1 MDSTNGNNLVIHALK
16 SQSKKQNPLIYIKT
30 LKFM

>member
-16 SQSKKQNPLIYIKT
+16 SQSKKTEYAEVFKNT
-30 LKFM
+30 KFM